1 MFADHLGETAA
12 TAHRLRAARRR
23 LAKSLLALS
32 RDGHSRYAQAR
43 GTGLLLEVLCADED
57 GDGAADN
64 LVDAETLSAALLGA
78 LRAFRDP
85 LTGRKSAAFREAAAG
100 AAQALTTDGDGGRQ
114 VEGISLLTATCRDFL
129 LRVLRDPGKGELG
142 AETRGALSHLLSA
155 VVPTAAAKDT
165 RHCVALARGLGVNPA
180 FVAAAAAARLKAELA
195 AARRPAQPA
204 KGAAET
210 GAQKEE
216 DGREGEAASTKKAT
230 SSRRGPTQDEMAAA
244 QAAAKVAY
252 HAAGVAQYAAL
263 EAARAADAA
272 LAAAEALREQLR
284 VAKLTFG
291 PANYS
296 HDTGPTGRAR
306 WIAQR
311 RRERLAGPLRH
322 RSAFSA
328 AAARSAAA
336 ATDGRA
342 RAKEEQAWHGQP
354 VRADDAAAV
363 ADEWARR
370 ARDGGVAAGA
380 RADNSAISA
389 SALAA
394 AQYEVAAQVGEGVG
408 LQQPQEQ
415 QEQQQ
420 QQQQKQ
426 KHDLHLRAICL
437 ALVARVPAGTD
448 AEQARALFG
457 MMRNYDNGY
466 CPPGLPKDLHPKG
479 PGGVE
484 EEGEGGEEGGGEE
497 GGEGAVQSA
506 VAAHGKKGSV
516 RWLKSRASQRAR
528 RNAGVHES
536 TRVVRDGY
544 TAGAPAVTRRV
555 VAATGGGGWWGM
567 HGRFRAGSLRMR
579 ELGAALRNLMGR
591 SAHGAAADQVLGGR
605 TRRGARRACFVAPE
619 QRCAAPT
626 PALTDE
632 VLVQI
637 ARVCGGEPDA
647 GRRTSAGT
655 VLPVEV
661 DIELL
666 ADGIVRVARGSS
678 ATAAGKAGGGGLS
691 LDSWGGRCGRP
702 GAGAGGAEK
711 QAQHGTPGGNRA
723 VADDENTDPEDGQQQ
738 QQQQQQQQWMRRR
751 GARGA
756 RGNPARDTRAAAR
769 NAARRLLLA
778 GKRGSYGDGCAD
790 SCIAGPALAGDAVAG
805 DERRA
810 RAQMRAAFA
819 AFDGG
824 RQRACAVAMK
834 VQARRAQERADA
846 LATVNPD
853 DRELAQWTEQK
864 APARTVGD
872 QGRAQRPSTPPPP
885 DNEQR
890 LAMLHAYWAA
900 RDAHEA
906 ASKDVDGA
914 VAMARVGGR
923 EGEGTMVGF
932 GAFFSCLRNVLGA
945 NEGNLITETV
955 EHVSYRDAQHA
966 TEEMARR
973 IFKSLDCE
981 QRGEI
986 TLDEAVNGL
995 ARFRLDRSTAR
1006 HRRSVLHAGSHACRA
1021 LDRAG
1026 GKGHSVFLGAS

>member
-12 TAHRLRAARRR
+12 TVHRLRAARRR

-114 VEGISLLTATCRDFL
+114 VKGASLLTATCRDFL

-165 RHCVALARGLGVNPA
+165 RKSVALARGLGVNPA

-230 SSRRGPTQDEMAAA
+230 SSRRAPTQDEMTAA

-252 HAAGVAQYAAL
+252 HAAGVAQHAAL
-263 EAARAADAA
+263 EAARVADAA

-322 RSAFSA
+322 RSAFGA

-380 RADNSAISA
+380 RADNSAVSA

-394 AQYEVAAQVGEGVG
+394 AQHEVAAQVDEGVG

-415 QEQQQ
+415 QQQQQQ
-420 QQQQKQ
+420 QQQQK
-426 KHDLHLRAICL
+426 HDLRAICL

-466 CPPGLPKDLHPKG
+466 CPPGLPKELQPKG
-479 PGGVE
+479 PHPREQAAEADSPEEGGK
-484 EEGEGGEEGGGEE
+484 EEGEGGQGGVQS
-497 GGEGAVQSA
+497 GAV
-506 VAAHGKKGSV
+506 VEHGEKGSV

-536 TRVVRDGY
+536 TRVVSDGY
-544 TAGAPAVTRRV
+544 TAGAPPVTRRV

-567 HGRFRAGSLRMR
+567 HGRFRAGSLRLR

-619 QRCAAPT
+619 QRRAAPT

-647 GRRTSAGT
+647 GRRTSGGT

-678 ATAAGKAGGGGLS
+678 AAAAGKAAGGRGLA
-691 LDSWGGRCGRP
+691 LGSWGGRCGRP
-702 GAGAGGAEK
+702 RAEK
-711 QAQHGTPGGNRA
+711 QAQRGAHGGNRA
-723 VADDENTDPEDGQQQ
+723 AADENTDPEDGQQQ
-738 QQQQQQQQWMRRR
+738 QQQQQQQWVRRR
-751 GARGA
+751 GARGT
-756 RGNPARDTRAAAR
+756 RGNPAQDTRAAAR

-805 DERRA
+805 DERRS
-810 RAQMRAAFA
+810 RAQMRTAFA

-864 APARTVGD
+864 VLARTVGD

-885 DNEQR
+885 DDEQR

-914 VAMARVGGR
+914 VTMARVGGR
-923 EGEGTMVGF
+923 EGEGTVVGF
-932 GAFFSCLRNVLGA
+932 GAFFSCLRNMLGA
-945 NEGNLITETV
+945 NEGSLITETV

-1006 HRRSVLHAGSHACRA
+1006 HRRSVLRAGSHACRA